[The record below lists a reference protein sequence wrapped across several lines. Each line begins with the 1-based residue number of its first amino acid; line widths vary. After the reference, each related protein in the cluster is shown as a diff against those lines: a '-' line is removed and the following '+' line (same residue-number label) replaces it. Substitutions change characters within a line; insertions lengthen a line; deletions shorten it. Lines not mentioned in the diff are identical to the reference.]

1 MIIIK
6 CANHNDAEAILDLQ
20 KSAYASEA
28 EIYNDYTIPPLTRT
42 LDEIKNEI
50 REQNFLKALE
60 EDSNTNIVKIV
71 GSVRAYAKDNTAFI
85 GRLMVEP
92 KLQNRGI
99 GTLLMK
105 DIEQQFAPPEVTRYE
120 LFTGHRSIRNLYL
133 YRKLRY

>member
-20 KSAYASEA
+20 KSAYTSEA
-28 EIYNDYTIPPLTRT
+28 EIYNDYNIPPLTQE
-42 LDEIKNEI
+42 LDEIKNDI

-71 GSVRAYAKDNTAFI
+71 GSVRAYAKDITAFI

-92 KLQNRGI
+92 KLQNRV
-99 GTLLMK
+99 L
-105 DIEQQFAPPEVTRYE
+105 EP
-120 LFTGHRSIRNLYL
+120 YL
-133 YRKLRY
+133 